1 MNIVSQR
8 VALMKELRKMTIC
21 IGMNWFVRLAL
32 RIVIPNILIAPDAHD
47 FLSLQK
53 LLHFMTDR
61 SFPKTLPLGRCHTI
75 TTFLHFY
82 QKLSFYV
89 YHTTRRIEKQN
100 FLFDAIFLSLR
111 KLMSRYFSA

>member
-1 MNIVSQR
+1 
-8 VALMKELRKMTIC
+8 MTIC

-61 SFPKTLPLGRCHTI
+61 SFPKTLPLHHISAGKYTQGRCHTI

-100 FLFDAIFLSLR
+100 FFRCDFSFIEETYVTIFHC
-111 KLMSRYFSA
+111 KKN